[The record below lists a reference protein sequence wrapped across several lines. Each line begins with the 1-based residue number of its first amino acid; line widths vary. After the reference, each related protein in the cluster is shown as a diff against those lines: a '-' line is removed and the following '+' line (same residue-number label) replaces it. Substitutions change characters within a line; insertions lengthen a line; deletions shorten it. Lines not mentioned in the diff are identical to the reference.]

1 MRAQR
6 LLGAVAFVIGLTST
20 FTGGWAQ
27 ESSNQFVTMTW
38 SFRNNHPN
46 TAFLQLYAVQGSR
59 TYPGKKHYFKL
70 DDSNAHD
77 TSINCW
83 AGEKI
88 CYGAWT
94 GGGAEWG
101 VGPNNKHGCDRCC
114 AVCAQVKLK
123 TRNLDP

>member
-6 LLGAVAFVIGLTST
+6 LLGAVAFAIGLTST

-27 ESSNQFVTMTW
+27 ESNNQFVTMTW

-70 DDSNAHD
+70 DDLMLTTQILIAGLAKRFVMGPGQGAGLSGASALITSMVARDVARCAHRSN
-77 TSINCW
+77 
-83 AGEKI
+83 
-88 CYGAWT
+88 
-94 GGGAEWG
+94 
-101 VGPNNKHGCDRCC
+101 
-114 AVCAQVKLK
+114 
-123 TRNLDP
+123 